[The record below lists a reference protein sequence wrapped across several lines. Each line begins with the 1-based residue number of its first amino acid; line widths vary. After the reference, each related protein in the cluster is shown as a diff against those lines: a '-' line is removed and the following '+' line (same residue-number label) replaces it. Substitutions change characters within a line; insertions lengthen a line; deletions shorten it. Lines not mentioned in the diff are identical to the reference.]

1 MHDAP
6 SVSYPVGRSR
16 WAGALAAAC
25 WLAGLAGTVL
35 WSSQPQVAWWRL
47 ALAWTAVVV
56 AGVIAWWAWWRT
68 SPGVLAWDGS
78 GWTRMPEGGGAAAGE
93 LQVALDFQ
101 HVLLVRWRAGGASR
115 WLWLERA
122 GGQRWDELRR
132 AVYSRASPAALPD
145 AEPPAAKP

>member
-16 WAGALAAAC
+16 WAGALAAAS
-25 WLAGLAGTVL
+25 WLAGLAGTLL
-35 WSSQPQVAWWRL
+35 WSAQPQAVSWRL
-47 ALAWTAVVV
+47 VLAWSAVTA
-56 AGVIAWWAWWRT
+56 AGAIPLRTWWRT
-68 SPGVLAWDGS
+68 PRGLLAWDGA
-78 GWTRMPEGGGAAAGE
+78 GWTWAPDGAGAETGE

-101 HVLLVRWRAGGASR
+101 HLLLLHWRAGGARR

-122 GGQRWDELRR
+122 GGEGWDELRR
-132 AVYSRASPAALPD
+132 AVYSRARPAALPD